1 MHAQCDSYRV
11 FTIFHLIIPEI
22 MYDSNTVQCLRK
34 DSQCFLFATQGN
46 IVCSEI
52 HKSTDKIYFP
62 YLTTFYLCSS
72 NYRD

>member
-1 MHAQCDSYRV
+1 MHAQCDSYGV
-11 FTIFHLIIPEI
+11 FTIFHLIISKT
-22 MYDSNTVQCLRK
+22 MCGSNTVQCLGK
-34 DSQCFLFATQGN
+34 DSQCFLSATQGY

-52 HKSTDKIYFP
+52 HKSTNKTHFP